1 MTATNSQIQLSRAAR
16 LNAAGLVV
24 AAAGIMIQYVSGE
37 DFPTIPRG
45 RSSCSRPPPWSPSG
59 HGAGPRG
66 GARGG
71 GIVQIAG
78 LAIALPAGVV
88 AVKSFRS
95 RAETRVAS
103 AAD

>member
-1 MTATNSQIQLSRAAR
+1 MAQGPVV
-16 LNAAGLVV
+16 GLV
-24 AAAGIMIQYVSGE
+24 AAAFISIGGATATIAGDGFNSTLGDPSGVSG
-37 DFPTIPRG
+37 FV
-45 RSSCSRPPPWSPSG
+45 
-59 HGAGPRG
+59 GA
-66 GARGG
+66 
-71 GIVQIAG
+71 IVQIAG